1 MHEENPLYAAM
12 EEMLKEETV
21 VSVEREVV
29 IETGVQGSEEGS
41 QVSVSRTWV

>member
-1 MHEENPLYAAM
+1 MHEDNPLYAAM

-41 QVSVSRTWV
+41 QVSVSRT